1 MEWFPQLRLGWWN
14 GWIPLALVYAVFGV
28 LLWRFPRGVVRRL
41 YDRSGWSR
49 TERIRTAAGKML
61 GVVLLVVIVLSPLK
75 VGQPVFALGSILYVL
90 GLAFFVAALLSFA
103 NTPPDRPVTSGPYSI
118 SRNPQQVGL
127 SIAALGIC
135 FAVGSWA
142 FILAWLLG
150 HLSVHMRI
158 LAEER
163 TCLQQYSESYR
174 SYMQRVPRY
183 LLFF

>member
-1 MEWFPQLRLGWWN
+1 MEWLPQLQLGWLN
-14 GWIPLALVYAVFGV
+14 GWVLLAVWYGAFGLMLAL
-28 LLWRFPRGVVRRL
+28 LPRDVVARL

-158 LAEER
+158 VAEEK
-163 TCLQQYSESYR
+163 TCLQQYGESYR
-174 SYMQRVPRY
+174 SYTQRVPRY